1 MRLLGDSCLPSAL
14 PWEWS
19 GRKEENISDCTI
31 TINTTDDGACHALL
45 LCFPSS
51 PSCLLPRPASF
62 EPLLTHTPRSR
73 CVHPAFR
80 NKTTPLRVWN
90 LESTLSNSV
99 PFSLL
104 FSFFPCSPKGMWML
118 QWICLGHQKVSCA
131 ACASNHVIPHGR
143 RCRCTL
149 PLFFP
154 SLLFVLLPPILSFS
168 PFLLYY
174 LSPTRP
180 RCARARSL
188 ALFFSISDSLPSIPL
203 LLILFS
209 SLFPS
214 ALPPTP
220 TSNTIAT
227 GAAHDRRNPVTD
239 DGLIAMAKRFRSF
252 NMLDVEGAND
262 LSDVGVTS
270 FVKGQALPLERVN
283 LSFCTKLTD
292 ESVKAVAEGCP
303 GLRELSLRQC
313 YQVTDHGIEALARG
327 CRGLRTLQLEHC
339 STISDYAIVTVARQC
354 RQLEYLGLEHC
365 SHITDA
371 SAIALGTHCPNLFV
385 IRLDVCYNI
394 TRAGIEVSEMTFQAR
409 LHARER
415 THSCTACAAASRRN
429 PPPPP
434 LPTCT
439 LSDDGESLRLT
450 KSCIPYFPVHFH
462 HAYISQF

>member
-1 MRLLGDSCLPSAL
+1 MQMHFATFFSFSSLR
-14 PWEWS
+14 
-19 GRKEENISDCTI
+19 
-31 TINTTDDGACHALL
+31 
-45 LCFPSS
+45 SS
-51 PSCLLPRPASF
+51 PSHSF
-62 EPLLTHTPRSR
+62 LLTLPS
-73 CVHPAFR
+73 VLSLSHPP
-80 NKTTPLRVWN
+80 PLRARA
-90 LESTLSNSV
+90 LSR
-99 PFSLL
+99 SLL
-104 FSFFPCSPKGMWML
+104 L
-118 QWICLGHQKVSCA
+118 YI
-131 ACASNHVIPHGR
+131 R
-143 RCRCTL
+143 
-149 PLFFP
+149 FP
-154 SLLFVLLPPILSFS
+154 SFYSSFAHSLL
-168 PFLLYY
+168 
-174 LSPTRP
+174 
-180 RCARARSL
+180 
-188 ALFFSISDSLPSIPL
+188 
-203 LLILFS
+203 

-270 FVKGQALPLERVN
+270 FVKGQSLPLERVN

-429 PPPPP
+429 PP
-434 LPTCT
+434 LPYQ
-439 LSDDGESLRLT
+439 R
-450 KSCIPYFPVHFH
+450 
-462 HAYISQF
+462 AR